1 MSTSGSVSKA
11 CFVFKP
17 KAGKRKKKLNPA
29 DYFVDE
35 SGARTEATRARCET
49 YQILWED
56 MNKDIEALQTDIHKK
71 VFDDLVGYVGS
82 THPGFCLGEETQHKV
97 SSNEIPTAALVTG
110 VNMPDHGMIFSNLTS
125 LLQDNITPY
134 VARLQA
140 KDCSAMKNI
149 MSKVI
154 MQFMGNKELLD
165 DDDDEVQ
172 VKRISPTM
180 PVLCGWYAD
189 SVKRSQSPNKSP
201 SKKRKT
207 SYGQYPPLVIV
218 MEDLEGFPAQVLQDF
233 IIICSQYLSRLPL
246 VLVFGIATTVT
257 AVHTLLPHS
266 VSSLLCMEKFQA
278 QPSTEYLSQ
287 VINKT
292 LLSTKYPF
300 KLGHRVFQLLLD
312 IFLYH
317 DFSVVNF
324 IRGLQFAM
332 LEHFFNDLGMLCCG
346 VKLRTSRIRAMDH
359 RELEAIRK
367 TSSFRRYVELQKPQ
381 EQRDLLLNDKL
392 TKDVFIS
399 LLKDL
404 DSYHTMCYPILH
416 CLHAL
421 TCGLPRHPLGKQ
433 LRELYSLVLESN
445 VWETQGYKDAFN
457 LLRLMARDDLVSVLG
472 QCVEKLEGWTESDV
486 SDVIMEVQT
495 YMAQLDSLGDGSQ
508 EEQEEPEERPKE
520 RLSKTTKLHD
530 LQNRLRES
538 AKQKKKLTKYEVLR
552 NKILDYLDE
561 IFRTHLPSPT
571 TLPLHEVYY
580 YDRVSTLR
588 RHMNA
593 APRAAIQTALSN
605 PYYYLQ
611 DETLKSEDGTIPNTA
626 PDVCIA
632 YKLHLECGRLI
643 NLYDWLQAFV
653 MLVHSGEE
661 NDGAGTSKQNKVDE
675 VLQARFIRAVS
686 ELQFLG
692 FIKPTKRKTDHVARL
707 TWGGC

>member
-29 DYFVDE
+29 DYFVNE
-35 SGARTEATRARCET
+35 TGAKTEATRERYDT

-56 MNKDIEALQTDIHKK
+56 MNKDIDALQTDIHKK
-71 VFDDLVGYVGS
+71 VFDDLVGYVGT
-82 THPGFCLGEETQHKV
+82 THPGFSLEEGTKQKV

-154 MQFMGNKELLD
+154 MQFMGNKDLLD

-189 SVKRSQSPNKSP
+189 AVKRSQSPNKSP
-201 SKKRKT
+201 SKKRKS

-292 LLSTKYPF
+292 LLTTKYPF

-312 IFLYH
+312 MFLYH

-332 LEHFFNDLGMLCCG
+332 IEHFFSDLGMLCCG
-346 VKLRTSRIRAMDH
+346 AKLSASRVKAMDH
-359 RELEAIRK
+359 RQLEAIRK
-367 TSSFRRYVELQKPQ
+367 SPSFRRHVELQKPQ
-381 EQRDLLLNDKL
+381 EQRDLLLNDKH
-392 TKDVFIS
+392 TKEVFIS
-399 LLKDL
+399 LLKGL
-404 DSYHTMCYPILH
+404 DSYHGMCYPIMH

-421 TCGLPRHPLGKQ
+421 TSSLPRHPLGKQ

-445 VWETQGYKDAFN
+445 VWETQGYKDAFS
-457 LLRLMARDDLVSVLG
+457 LLRLMARDDLVSVLR
-472 QCVEKLEGWTESDV
+472 QCVERLQAWTESDV
-486 SDVIMEVQT
+486 SEVIMEVQT
-495 YMAQLDSLGDGSQ
+495 YKAQLASLGDGSQ
-508 EEQEEPEERPKE
+508 EEQEEPDETPKE

-605 PYYYLQ
+605 PHFYLQ
-611 DETLKSEDGTIPNTA
+611 DESLKTEDGTIPNTA

-653 MLVHSGEE
+653 MLVHSGDE
-661 NDGAGTSKQNKVDE
+661 NGTDSSKQKKVDE

>member
-82 THPGFCLGEETQHKV
+82 THPGFCLGEEIQHKV

-154 MQFMGNKELLD
+154 MQFMDNKELLD

-580 YDRVSTLR
+580 YRVSTLR

>member
-17 KAGKRKKKLNPA
+17 KSGKRKKKLNPA

-35 SGARTEATRARCET
+35 TGAKTEATRARCET

-71 VFDDLVGYVGS
+71 VFDDLVGYVGT
-82 THPGFCLGEETQHKV
+82 THPGFSLEEGVKQKV

-110 VNMPDHGMIFSNLTS
+110 VNMPDHGMIFSNLAS
-125 LLQDNITPY
+125 LLQDNVTPY

-154 MQFMGNKELLD
+154 MQFMGNKDLLD

-189 SVKRSQSPNKSP
+189 LVKKSQSPGKSP
-201 SKKRKT
+201 SKKRKST
-207 SYGQYPPLVIV
+207 YGQYPPLVII

-292 LLSTKYPF
+292 LLTTKYPF

-332 LEHFFNDLGMLCCG
+332 LEHFFSDLGMLCCG
-346 VKLRTSRIRAMDH
+346 VKLSTSRVKTMNH
-359 RELEAIRK
+359 LQLETIRK
-367 TSSFRRYVELQKPQ
+367 TPSFRRYVETQPPQ
-381 EQRDLLLNDKL
+381 EQKDLLLNDKH
-392 TKDVFIS
+392 TKEVLIR

-404 DSYHTMCYPILH
+404 DSYQHMCYPIMH

-421 TCGLPRHPLGKQ
+421 TCTLPRHPLGKQ

-445 VWETQGYKDAFN
+445 IWDTEGYKDAFN
-457 LLRLMARDDLVSVLG
+457 LLRLMARDDLVCVLG
-472 QCVEKLEGWTESDV
+472 QCVERLQVWTESDV
-486 SDVIMEVQT
+486 SEVIMDIQT
-495 YMAQLDSLGDGSQ
+495 YMAQLESLGDGSQ
-508 EEQEEPEERPKE
+508 EEQEESKERPKE

-530 LQNRLRES
+530 LQNKLRES

-552 NKILDYLDE
+552 NKILDYMDKL
-561 IFRTHLPSPT
+561 FRSYLHSPT
-571 TLPLHEVYY
+571 TLPLHEVCY

-593 APRAAIQTALSN
+593 APRAAIQTAFSN
-605 PYYYLQ
+605 PHYYLQ
-611 DETLKSEDGTIPNTA
+611 DESLKSEDGTIPNTA

-653 MLVHSGEE
+653 MLVHSEE
-661 NDGAGTSKQNKVDE
+661 NGADTSKQNKVDE